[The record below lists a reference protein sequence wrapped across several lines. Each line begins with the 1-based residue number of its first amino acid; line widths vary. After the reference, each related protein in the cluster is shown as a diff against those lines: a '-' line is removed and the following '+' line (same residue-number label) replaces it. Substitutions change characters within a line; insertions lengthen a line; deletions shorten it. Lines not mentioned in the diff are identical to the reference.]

1 MCLLS
6 HNLFLNILLD
16 AHASMRMYSSM
27 HDFMI
32 VIFVELNISY
42 AIFIPKFEGGLEIL
56 GSTPSVCYNLSCAEI
71 AASIMAIV

>member
-1 MCLLS
+1 
-6 HNLFLNILLD
+6 
-16 AHASMRMYSSM
+16 M

-56 GSTPSVCYNLSCAEI
+56 GLTPSVCYNLSCAEI
-71 AASIMAIV
+71 AASIMAIVWVHNLYYYPIIRIGCND

>member
-1 MCLLS
+1 MCIYQC
-6 HNLFLNILLD
+6 F
-16 AHASMRMYSSM
+16 M

-42 AIFIPKFEGGLEIL
+42 AIFSPKFEGGLEIL
-56 GSTPSVCYNLSCAEI
+56 GLTPSVCYNLSCAEI